1 MGAGSLPRAGLKKS
15 SAKNLVVVLKIF
27 TAAGGFFILWMI
39 FYFTVIYLQKKARRS
54 KLGTI
59 QFPLPVPTIS
69 EEKLNYFSKELE
81 QLGFS
86 LKQKLSREQFK
97 LWPSPCWNFTHE
109 KSPCFADLTIFPTR
123 NILILFFTLFEK
135 GAVITAFGERE
146 SSIHFFP
153 GDSKIHW
160 EPGKLSEVWNAH
172 KKYTEEYETSH
183 HAAPFPLSREKY
195 AQHIKNTQNHLIKL
209 LNEENL
215 TLRTVGDYLVAGY
228 LYLNE
233 LKTAEALEMFQGAIN
248 LFPDSSPLY
257 SLAGK
262 VALHLSKYDDAVQY
276 FYEALDL
283 DPYDQESYLLL
294 SDALIISGKKKIAY
308 NLLKKGVSA
317 FPNNADIKLQF
328 GILAVDL
335 GYLDEAKPV
344 LLELEGNSP
353 HSFALYNT
361 LSIFYQKSGNSKKAV
376 EYSQSA
382 KMMQNKES

>member
-1 MGAGSLPRAGLKKS
+1 
-15 SAKNLVVVLKIF
+15 
-27 TAAGGFFILWMI
+27 
-39 FYFTVIYLQKKARRS
+39 
-54 KLGTI
+54 
-59 QFPLPVPTIS
+59 
-69 EEKLNYFSKELE
+69 
-81 QLGFS
+81 
-86 LKQKLSREQFK
+86 
-97 LWPSPCWNFTHE
+97 
-109 KSPCFADLTIFPTR
+109 
-123 NILILFFTLFEK
+123 FTLFEK

-183 HAAPFPLSREKY
+183 HAAPFPLSRGKY
-195 AQHIKNTQNHLIKL
+195 TQHIKNTQNHLIKL

-228 LYLNE
+228 FYLNE

-257 SLAGK
+257 NLAGK
-262 VALHLSKYDDAVQY
+262 IALYLSKHDDAVQY

-335 GYLDEAKPV
+335 GFLDEAKPV